1 MEAMGT
7 RRISSDIEDCIQV
20 ATKFVLIVSPYL
32 KIAPSLYERMLDKLD
47 EGVRIILLY
56 GKVDNNFAE
65 YPRLRNH
72 AKVSIYYSGPHCQHM
87 NLALSKLA

>member
-47 EGVRIILLY
+47 E
-56 GKVDNNFAE
+56 
-65 YPRLRNH
+65 
-72 AKVSIYYSGPHCQHM
+72 YSGPHCQHM